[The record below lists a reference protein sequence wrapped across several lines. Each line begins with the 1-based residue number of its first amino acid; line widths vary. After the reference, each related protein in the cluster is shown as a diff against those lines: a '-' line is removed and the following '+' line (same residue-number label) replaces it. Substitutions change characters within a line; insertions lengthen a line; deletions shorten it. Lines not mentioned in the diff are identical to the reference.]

1 MITTNEG
8 LHIIGVDMGYGNMK
22 TANRYFPTGLTVY
35 DSEPGFKGDVLLMED
50 TFYKV
55 GEGRKPFIADKTVDN
70 DFYIMTLAA
79 VAMECKANNVHDGD
93 IYLAV
98 GIPVSWIR
106 EQRDSLRDYI
116 MKQKK
121 LRFTFNG
128 EKYKLNMKGCF
139 IFPQGFPALMDRL
152 GDLKGLNMLADIG
165 NGTMNILL
173 MSNLKVDE
181 RKCFTE
187 PLGVVKFKIAARNA
201 IMDKLGKQIDDSV
214 IEDFIR
220 SGKAYAPETYNEIFT
235 KEAVKYTRTLMDTLY
250 QYNYDPDIMTLYVV
264 GGGHCLLQRYGTYD
278 PDKVIFIPDICAA
291 AKGFEQAAEM
301 KLQSE

>member
-1 MITTNEG
+1 MEE
-8 LHIIGVDMGYGNMK
+8 LGVEELAGAGAFQD
-22 TANRYFPTGLTVY
+22 ALQQIPQFASLFCQR
-35 DSEPGFKGDVLLMED
+35 
-50 TFYKV
+50 
-55 GEGRKPFIADKTVDN
+55 RKPFIADKTVDN

-173 MSNLKVDE
+173 MSNLNVDE

-201 IMDKLGKQIDDSV
+201 IMDKLGKPFFLNRCDSV
-214 IEDFIR
+214 
-220 SGKAYAPETYNEIFT
+220 N
-235 KEAVKYTRTLMDTLY
+235 
-250 QYNYDPDIMTLYVV
+250 
-264 GGGHCLLQRYGTYD
+264 
-278 PDKVIFIPDICAA
+278 
-291 AKGFEQAAEM
+291 
-301 KLQSE
+301 